1 MTLQFFLFNINNT
14 CIFFFELYSI
24 FLYRRTLCFEL
35 VIARNRSFLR
45 ILKSYKRLQELGVVN
60 QLLQETT
67 RYFGVT
73 STEIKKK
80 SWKRNI
86 SFGTKEE
93 QNENIEKEVKRMIV
107 PKYI

>member
-1 MTLQFFLFNINNT
+1 
-14 CIFFFELYSI
+14 
-24 FLYRRTLCFEL
+24 
-35 VIARNRSFLR
+35 
-45 ILKSYKRLQELGVVN
+45 
-60 QLLQETT
+60 LQETT